1 MANFDTINNETGFA
15 NGEQFTSEEQVRDYF
30 TVENMREM
38 FSGNCNQDQETLSD
52 YAETVIAEKMHCT
65 F

>member
-1 MANFDTINNETGFA
+1 MNFDTINDETGFA
-15 NGEQFTSEEQVRDYF
+15 NGEQFTSEAQVRSYF

-38 FSGNCNQDQETLSD
+38 FSGDCAQDTETLNE
-52 YAETVIAEKMHCT
+52 YAETVIENRWHCA

>member
-1 MANFDTINNETGFA
+1 MFDQINNETGFA
-15 NGEQFTSEEQVRDYF
+15 NGDQFTSESQVRDYF

-38 FSGNCNQDQETLSD
+38 FSGDCSQSQSELDEYADAVIENKWHCN
-52 YAETVIAEKMHCT
+52 